1 MSITK
6 TANLGLSLPD
16 DNELANNE
24 VLNDNFE
31 IIDDKLN
38 INAISPL
45 TVENAP
51 TISSDNSVAI
61 GVNSKSSSDYEFS
74 IGNNSLTRRITHV
87 SDPIDGTDA
96 TTKQYVDETISAYAL
111 VTINPT
117 NWSTSATVTD
127 GNTGYYSAVLSGLV
141 TKFNGRVPEISLAST
156 GTSVIPSYTEQM
168 AYNLVKFAVPDTENN
183 TITLYAT
190 SVPAASFDIII
201 FGVVS
206 E

>member
-111 VTINPT
+111 VTVNST
-117 NWSTSATVTD
+117 DWSTSITVTD
-127 GNTGYYSAVLSGLV
+127 GNTGYYSATLTGLDIQ
-141 TKFNGRVPEISLAST
+141 TNRIPEISLSAADSE
-156 GTSVIPSYTEQM
+156 IPTYTEQT
-168 AYNLVKFAVPDTENN
+168 AYNLVKFAVPDYENS

-190 SVPAASFDIII
+190 SVPTVSFDIII